1 MGLSCKKQ
9 VGKFES
15 IMRKA
20 ENELEEQKRLAKEK
34 KEVKNNKKS

>member
-15 IMRKA
+15 IMRKT
-20 ENELEEQKRLAKEK
+20 ENELEEQKRLAKDK
-34 KEVKNNKKS
+34 KEVENNKKS